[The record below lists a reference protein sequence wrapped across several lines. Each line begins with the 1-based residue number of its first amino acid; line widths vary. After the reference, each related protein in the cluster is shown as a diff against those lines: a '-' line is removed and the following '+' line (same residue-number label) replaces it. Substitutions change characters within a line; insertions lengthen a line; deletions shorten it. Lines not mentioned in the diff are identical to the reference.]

1 MESFKD
7 KLNDIEERNGW
18 NMKFLSNKL
27 KVPYST
33 WVNWNLGLT
42 EPPIYTK
49 ELIMEKLERIAK
61 GEM

>member
-7 KLNDIEERNGW
+7 KLKEIFECNGW
-18 NMKFLSNKL
+18 NMKYISTKL

-33 WVNWNLGLT
+33 WVNWQLGLT
-42 EPPIYTK
+42 EPPIYIR